1 MGPDGR
7 HAVAQTLALFL
18 GANLFMS
25 YAWFG
30 HLKDLKD
37 RPLWIAVLASWL
49 VAGAEYWL
57 RVPANRIG
65 VQQMSLLQL
74 RVLQEILA
82 MAVFGGFVWAYMGVP
97 LTRNYV
103 FASLCLVAAA
113 WFIFQDGPVK

>member
-1 MGPDGR
+1 M
-7 HAVAQTLALFL
+7 AQTLALFL
-18 GANLFMS
+18 GANLFMT

-37 RPLWIAVLASWL
+37 KPLWIAVLASWL
-49 VAGAEYWL
+49 IAGAEYWL

-74 RVLQEILA
+74 RVIQEVLA
-82 MAVFGGFVWAYMGVP
+82 MAVFGAFAWAYMGVP

-103 FASLCLVAAA
+103 LASICLVAAA